1 MACRRFNIVLPPLI
15 FNLFA
20 EASQSISA
28 DFNQSSHI
36 FMDKIWTFQGPIVKI
51 FSCPTY
57 QIQSLLK
64 HNFGRLTK
72 HTRKHNAVT
81 HWHALELHY
90 VDSYR
95 DLTSRH
101 LTSRGR
107 LSTQD
112 YRNIFSDWK
121 MWPWNSDFS
130 RSSMNVGPCLKP
142 GSSVSAG
149 RESTFGWRCPFLLAV
164 RSSQSSVCVS
174 WCFQMLSGWL
184 MNLTDP
190 TPERR
195 TKGVHQVKST
205 QFNHVSQ
212 RSLFQQ

>member
-1 MACRRFNIVLPPLI
+1 
-15 FNLFA
+15 
-20 EASQSISA
+20 
-28 DFNQSSHI
+28 
-36 FMDKIWTFQGPIVKI
+36 MDKIWTFQGPIVKI

-101 LTSRGR
+101 LTPRGR

-130 RSSMNVGPCLKP
+130 RSSMTVGPLFKTRIKCECRERINIWME
-142 GSSVSAG
+142 VSISIGCAFITEFSLCQLMFPDVE
-149 RESTFGWRCPFLLAV
+149 RVINEPDRSNSRATKER
-164 RSSQSSVCVS
+164 RSSGEVHTVQPRVPA
-174 WCFQMLSGWL
+174 FFI
-184 MNLTDP
+184 P
-190 TPERR
+190 TITAHKWTE
-195 TKGVHQVKST
+195 QI
-205 QFNHVSQ
+205 
-212 RSLFQQ
+212 